1 VHSGQRA
8 STLSRSVL
16 RAWPVLV
23 AVAILGTAAL
33 FAFEGAAIWE
43 LLNLRYFAH
52 RIGVQFERL
61 LPITVPTM
69 LGLFAILVL
78 ELRFPAKPQPFWTR
92 DRCLDIVWVLLFGPL
107 VVLTAFWFDA
117 GMSWLFE
124 HPLAGL
130 RFVNLGDHLPEALVV
145 VLCFVFGDLL
155 AWCYHY
161 LKHRSSLLW
170 RFHAVH
176 HSTDDL
182 NMFSDQRI
190 HVAEHLINRTIVTL
204 PFFMIGGNAANVVFW
219 FVLAR
224 VWYVRFL
231 HANIRTNL
239 GPLRYVLVTPQ
250 YHRMHHS
257 IEPQDR
263 DHNFGAVLS
272 IWDRLFGTV
281 INDHE
286 RYPTTGIPDPHFP
299 RPKSRVPLALL
310 RTFVAQLVYPFRPT
324 RVAAPTAAAAAPAL
338 TQS

>member
-1 VHSGQRA
+1 MHGGQRA
-8 STLSRSVL
+8 STLSRSLL

-23 AVAILGTAAL
+23 AVAVLGIATL
-33 FAFEGAAIWE
+33 FALEGAAVWDLID
-43 LLNLRYFAH
+43 FPKITDS
-52 RIGVQFERL
+52 IGRQLERL
-61 LPITVPTM
+61 LPITIPTM
-69 LGLFAILVL
+69 LGLAAILVL
-78 ELRFPAKPQPFWTR
+78 ELRFPAKPQPLWSR
-92 DRCLDIVWVLLFGPL
+92 DRCLDILWVLSFGPL
-107 VVLTAFWFDA
+107 VVLTAFWFDR

-124 HPLAGL
+124 NPLAGL
-130 RFVNLGDHLPEALVV
+130 RIFSLADHVPWTLAVII
-145 VLCFVFGDLL
+145 CFVIGDLL
-155 AWCYHY
+155 SWCYHY
-161 LKHRSSLLW
+161 LKHRSTLLW

-182 NMFSDQRI
+182 NVFSDQRI
-190 HVAEHLINRTIVTL
+190 HVAEHFINRTVITL
-204 PFFMIGGNAANVVFW
+204 PFFMIGGNAAAVVFW

-224 VWYVRFL
+224 VWYVRFV

-250 YHRMHHS
+250 YHRIHHS

-281 INDHE
+281 IDDHE

-299 RPKSRVPLALL
+299 RPQSRAPLALL
-310 RTFVAQLVYPFRPT
+310 RIFVAQLVYPFRPT
-324 RVAAPTAAAAAPAL
+324 RVATPVPAAAL